1 MNHYLTEI
9 ELDTNKRDL
18 NLIVGF
24 IKWSIVVLTLLIPNG
39 PTAITII
46 ALLLAIVGKVSKN
59 DLFFLFFLTGF
70 INGSLGNFEGNVML
84 RYLILLPLIFN
95 SRSIIMMRKVLK
107 FPVLIFFL
115 YLITHSLL
123 ISPNPIFSLLNVGTA
138 FLTIIAG
145 FSAIYCDREES
156 FWISLLSIYLV
167 IVFWSLISIPF
178 PEFSYIRNGVGLQ
191 GIATHPN
198 LFAVFLVPICFY
210 TFSRSFIKPSLKYIS
225 VFSILFLLL
234 YLSQSRTAI
243 FTLALSII
251 IYIFFAKN
259 MIQQFAKRS
268 ILLMV
273 PALIIGIIFSGAISD
288 IFLDILT
295 KGAGDSISFSES
307 VERSRGALFLAQIQ
321 NITSYPLTGIGFK
334 ILSNG
339 ESNNFFEVSATG
351 NAYEKGVFLM
361 ALIEETGIIGALL
374 FAGVLYSFLSHIIK
388 RKVGS
393 ALFFVPVCYLI
404 TTFGEATLLSIGGNA
419 SLIWATIAFSDYK
432 YKMNSL

>member
-1 MNHYLTEI
+1 
-9 ELDTNKRDL
+9 
-18 NLIVGF
+18 
-24 IKWSIVVLTLLIPNG
+24 
-39 PTAITII
+39 
-46 ALLLAIVGKVSKN
+46 
-59 DLFFLFFLTGF
+59 
-70 INGSLGNFEGNVML
+70 ML

-145 FSAIYCDREES
+145 FSAIYCDRKES

-243 FTLALSII
+243 FTLVLSII

-273 PALIIGIIFSGAISD
+273 PASIIGIIFSGAISD

-393 ALFFVPVCYLI
+393 VLFCTSLLFNYNLWRSHL
-404 TTFGEATLLSIGGNA
+404 TFYWRKCLTNLGN
-419 SLIWATIAFSDYK
+419 
-432 YKMNSL
+432 NSFFRL